1 MKMGWILGWAIP
13 VPWFSRQVS
22 AVFPGEGHQFF
33 PPAPGVIDR
42 LAAAG
47 PFDWV
52 AGYSLGS
59 QVLLLEADR
68 AASLGEV
75 ALLAPIWALAAEEGF
90 GGRVARAQIRALAQ
104 WLRRD
109 ESAAIA
115 DFYDRAGLEVPAD
128 GPPPADRE
136 QLLWGLAALEKRRVD
151 GGLPAGWRAWCGQDD
166 ALIDARRLQER
177 VPEVVTVPQATH
189 EPGAL
194 LAAFAAAIAAPNVG
208 AAGTGSVPD
217 EPWKS

>member
-1 MKMGWILGWAIP
+1 MRIGWILGWAIP
-13 VPWFSRQVS
+13 EPWFSPQVQ
-22 AVFPGEGHQFF
+22 AVFPGEEHHCFR
-33 PPAPGVIDR
+33 PAPGVVDQ

-59 QVLLLEADR
+59 QVLLLDADR
-68 AASLGEV
+68 VAALGKI

-109 ESAAIA
+109 EAAAIA
-115 DFYDRAGLEVPAD
+115 DFYDRAGLEVPTD
-128 GPPPADRE
+128 GPAPADRE

-177 VPEVVTVPQATH
+177 VPEVVIVPRATH

-194 LAAFAAAIAAPNVG
+194 LAAFAAAIAPQAESG
-208 AAGTGSVPD
+208 AEIGPAAAQPGGS
-217 EPWKS
+217 